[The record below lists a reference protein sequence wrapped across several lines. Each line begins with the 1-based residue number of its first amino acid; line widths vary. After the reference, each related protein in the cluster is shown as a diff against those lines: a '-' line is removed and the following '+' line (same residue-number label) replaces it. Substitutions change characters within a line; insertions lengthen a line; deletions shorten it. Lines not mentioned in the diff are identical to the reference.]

1 MTMPRPETKTL
12 GYLYD
17 RFIGDDPEQVAS
29 YERALTNAEVASA
42 IHELRTQAGLSQR
55 ALAERVGTTASVIC
69 RLEDAD
75 YDGHSLSMLRRVAA
89 AVGREV
95 MISFPPK
102 ARTKPKTGGKG
113 SHSKSLGPAPPRD
126 IVTETGPQ
134 VSAVRT
140 PKPPAAQKAASRT
153 AGPKKAKKE

>member
-1 MTMPRPETKTL
+1 MPRPKSKTL

-29 YERALTNAEVASA
+29 YEKALTNAEVAGA
-42 IHELRTQAGLSQR
+42 IHALRTEAGLSQR

-89 AVGREV
+89 AVGRRVE
-95 MISFPPK
+95 IRFPP
-102 ARTKPKTGGKG
+102 AGEDETKRAKP
-113 SHSKSLGPAPPRD
+113 
-126 IVTETGPQ
+126 
-134 VSAVRT
+134 SA
-140 PKPPAAQKAASRT
+140 
-153 AGPKKAKKE
+153 KAKS

>member
-1 MTMPRPETKTL
+1 MPRPKSKTL

-29 YERALTNAEVASA
+29 YEKAVTNAEVAGA
-42 IHELRTQAGLSQR
+42 VYALRTEAGLSQR

-89 AVGREV
+89 AVGRRVE
-95 MISFPPK
+95 ITFPP
-102 ARTKPKTGGKG
+102 AGDEITKRA
-113 SHSKSLGPAPPRD
+113 KS
-126 IVTETGPQ
+126 
-134 VSAVRT
+134 
-140 PKPPAAQKAASRT
+140 
-153 AGPKKAKKE
+153 KAKAKS